1 MQTMSAIDR
10 NLKVIAID
18 DDPFELKLITH
29 QLSMLGQKDVVS
41 FTDPDAA
48 LDRIN
53 DAGEDSFDLVFC
65 DLQMPGIDG
74 IAFQRRLVRSDFG
87 GQLVLFSGEDD
98 RTVQAAASLAR
109 RQNLRLL
116 GILRKPIDLDA
127 LRSILVAAAPALS
140 DDDRPKRKM
149 YSAAEL
155 RRAIDNEELVN
166 FYQPKVLLS
175 DGSPI
180 EAECLA
186 RWQHPTDGM
195 VYPDQFI
202 PVAEENG
209 LIDDLTHL
217 VLTNALAQSA
227 RWREMGLTLRVAV
240 NISMENLNALDFPE
254 KVMAALSSAE
264 VPAESLIL
272 EVTES
277 RLMQDPVA
285 VLDILTRLRLRRV
298 RLSIDDFGMGHSSLA
313 QLRDL
318 PFDELKIDRSFV
330 HGAHANP
337 HKRAILQASIDMGRQ
352 LGMQTIAEGV
362 EVIEDWKV
370 LRELGCDLAQGYFC
384 ARPMPA
390 AAIPGWIAGWGQRY
404 LEIERDS
411 VLLS

>member
-1 MQTMSAIDR
+1 MSAIDR

-29 QLSMLGQKDVVS
+29 QLSMLGQKDVAG
-41 FTDPDAA
+41 FTDPVAA

-53 DAGEDSFDLVFC
+53 EVGENSFDLVFC

-74 IAFQRRLVRSDFG
+74 IAFQRRLVRSEFG

-98 RTVQAAASLAR
+98 RTVQAAANLAR

-116 GILRKPIDLDA
+116 GILKKPIDLDA
-127 LRSILVAAAPALS
+127 LRKILIAAAPVDAVGQG
-140 DDDRPKRKM
+140 PKRKM

-155 RRAIDNEELVN
+155 RRALDQDELIN
-166 FYQPKVLLS
+166 YYQPKVLLS
-175 DGSPI
+175 DGNPI
-180 EAECLA
+180 EAECLV

-195 VYPDQFI
+195 VFPDQFI
-202 PVAEENG
+202 PVAEEHG
-209 LIDDLTHL
+209 LIDDLTHQ
-217 VLTNALAQSA
+217 VLTKALEQSA
-227 RWREMGLTLRVAV
+227 RWRDMGLTLRVAV

-254 KVMAALSSAE
+254 KVMEALATAE
-264 VPAESLIL
+264 VAAESLIL

-298 RLSIDDFGMGHSSLA
+298 RLSIDDFGTGHSSLA

-362 EVIEDWKV
+362 EEIEDWKV
-370 LRELGCDLAQGYFC
+370 LKVMGCDLAQGYFC
-384 ARPMPA
+384 ARPMPGE
-390 AAIPGWIAGWGQRY
+390 AIPGWVGGWRQRY

-411 VLLS
+411 LLLS

>member
-1 MQTMSAIDR
+1 MSAIDR

-29 QLSMLGQKDVVS
+29 QLAMLGQEDVAG
-41 FTDPDAA
+41 FTDPGKA
-48 LDRIN
+48 LDCISESGN
-53 DAGEDSFDLVFC
+53 DAFDLVFC

-74 IAFQRRLVRSDFG
+74 ITFQRRLVRSHFG

-98 RTVQAAASLAR
+98 RTMQAAASLAR

-116 GILRKPIDLDA
+116 GILKKPINLDA
-127 LRSILVAAAPALS
+127 LRKILVAAAPAVR
-140 DDDRPKRKM
+140 DADRPKRKI
-149 YSAAEL
+149 YGPEEL
-155 RRAIDNEELVN
+155 RRALDNDELISY
-166 FYQPKVLLS
+166 YQPKVLLA
-175 DGSPI
+175 DGEPI
-180 EAECLA
+180 EAECLV

-195 VYPDQFI
+195 VFPDQFI
-202 PVAEENG
+202 PVAEEHG
-209 LIDDLTHL
+209 LIDDLTHD
-217 VLTNALAQSA
+217 VLTKALLQSA
-227 RWREMGLTLRVAV
+227 EWREMGLSLRVAV
-240 NISMENLNALDFPE
+240 NISMDNLSTLDFPE
-254 KVMAALSSAE
+254 KVMAALKSAA

-298 RLSIDDFGMGHSSLA
+298 RLSIDDFGIGHSSLA

-337 HKRAILQASIDMGRQ
+337 QKRAILQASIDMGRQ

-362 EVIEDWKV
+362 EDIEDWKV
-370 LRELGCDLAQGYFC
+370 LKALGCDLAQGYFC
-384 ARPMPA
+384 ARPMPGA
-390 AAIPGWIAGWGQRY
+390 AMPAWIEDWRKRY
-404 LEIERDS
+404 AEIERES

>member
-1 MQTMSAIDR
+1 MSAIDR

-29 QLSMLGQKDVVS
+29 QLSMLGQKDVAG
-41 FTDPDAA
+41 FTDPVAA

-53 DAGEDSFDLVFC
+53 DASEDHFDLVFC

-116 GILRKPIDLDA
+116 GILKKPVDLDA
-127 LRSILVAAAPALS
+127 LRKILVAAAPAADADS
-140 DDDRPKRKM
+140 GPNRKM

-155 RRAIDNEELVN
+155 RRAIDNEELIN
-166 FYQPKVLLS
+166 YYQPKVLLS

-180 EAECLA
+180 EAECLV
-186 RWQHPTDGM
+186 RWQHPIDGM
-195 VYPDQFI
+195 VFPDQFI
-202 PVAEENG
+202 PVAEEHG

-217 VLTNALAQSA
+217 VLTKALEQSA
-227 RWREMGLTLRVAV
+227 RWRDMGLSLRVAV

-254 KVMAALSSAE
+254 KVMEALASAE
-264 VPAESLIL
+264 VPAETLIL

-362 EVIEDWKV
+362 EDIEDWKV
-370 LRELGCDLAQGYFC
+370 LKELGCDLAQGYFC
-384 ARPMPA
+384 ARPMPG
-390 AAIPGWIAGWGQRY
+390 AAIPGWLKGWGKRY